1 MPPNLQQEYEM
12 EIKAIVPSV
21 VSFSGGQTSG
31 FMLRRLIDAGG
42 KFMTVFENTGRE
54 HDATLDFVHDVETRW
69 GVPIVWLEYCRVPSA
84 DINPALVPEGRKRAN
99 LARKQAAGET
109 DHWFKV
115 VDYATAARRGQ
126 SGPFDALLQ
135 WANVLPNV
143 RTRMC
148 SVQLKVRT
156 RDRFLRASGISGFE
170 SYIGIRADEA
180 HRKLEILANVDKY
193 ELPQFPLIDAGVT
206 KADVNGFWDAQPFK
220 LNIPNSMGNCDM
232 CFLKAYWKRVE
243 VARRDPC
250 AAKWWADWESQ
261 KARTTATGDGAFF
274 KRGEP
279 YARVINDAR
288 QPDFFLD
295 TSAQDVACSCAVGG
309 YRGRDD
315 EEDSDA

>member
-1 MPPNLQQEYEM
+1 MSEAQRNECTPDPLV
-12 EIKAIVPSV
+12 VPSV
-21 VSFSGGQTSG
+21 ISFSGGQTSG
-31 FMLRRLIDAGG
+31 FMLRKMADSGA

-54 HDATLDFVHDVETRW
+54 HDATLDFVHEVETRW
-69 GVPIVWLEYCRVPSA
+69 GIPIVWLEYCRVPA
-84 DINPALVPEGRKRAN
+84 IDIDPARVPDGRKRSN
-99 LARKQAAGET
+99 LLRKQDSGET

-115 VDYATAARRGQ
+115 VDYATAARRGHR
-126 SGPFDALLQ
+126 GPFDALLE

-143 RTRMC
+143 KTRMC

-156 RDRFLRASGISGFE
+156 RDRFLRASGIGAFE

-180 HRKLEILANVDKY
+180 HRKLEIMANVDKY
-193 ELPQFPLIDAGVT
+193 ELPQFPLIDANVT
-206 KADVNGFWDAQPFK
+206 KADVNAFWDAHPFR
-220 LNIPNSMGNCDM
+220 LNVPNHMGNCDL

-243 VARRDPC
+243 AARQDPC
-250 AAKWWADWESQ
+250 AAEWWAGWEEQ

-279 YARVINDAR
+279 FSRVISDAR

-295 TSAQDVACSCAVGG
+295 VAQDDVACSCAVGG

-315 EEDSDA
+315 DE